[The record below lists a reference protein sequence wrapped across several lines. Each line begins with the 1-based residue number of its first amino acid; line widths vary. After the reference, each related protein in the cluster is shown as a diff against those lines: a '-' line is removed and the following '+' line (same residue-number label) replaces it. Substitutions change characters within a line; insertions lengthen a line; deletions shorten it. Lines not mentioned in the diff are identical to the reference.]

1 MILEIELAVERRLG
15 DPLIK
20 IIVDDYMTLTDGPA
34 QDSYT
39 FDFNIPDGNHTLKII
54 HYGKTVDDHVLNDTG
69 AILID
74 KNVEIKSI
82 IIDDNILKNEMW
94 EGKFYPSYLHDP
106 GPNEPE
112 FITPNLYLGHNGAW
126 HLDFGSPA
134 SSWLVDK
141 RKPRLG
147 YIAKVWKTNDEVLVA
162 AKDFFK
168 DLPDV

>member
-39 FDFNIPDGNHTLKII
+39 FDFSIPDGNHTLPPS
-54 HYGKTVDDHVLNDTG
+54 
-69 AILID
+69 IL
-74 KNVEIKSI
+74 
-82 IIDDNILKNEMW
+82 
-94 EGKFYPSYLHDP
+94 
-106 GPNEPE
+106 
-112 FITPNLYLGHNGAW
+112 PNLYLGHNGAW